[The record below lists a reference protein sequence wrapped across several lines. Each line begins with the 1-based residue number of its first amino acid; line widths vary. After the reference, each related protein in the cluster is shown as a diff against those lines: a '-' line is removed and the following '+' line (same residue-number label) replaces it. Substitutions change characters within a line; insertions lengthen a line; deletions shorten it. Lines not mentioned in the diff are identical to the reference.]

1 MASIFT
7 KILRGELP
15 SYKVYEDEHC
25 FAFLTID
32 PIQPGH
38 TLVVPKTEIDH
49 FADVNDAE
57 YQAVFRAAKPLSR
70 AIKTASGC
78 KRVGM
83 AVVGLEV
90 PHFHL
95 HLIPLFGAEDLD
107 FKKAHRLPE
116 AEMKDMQ
123 AKILAKLKS

>member
-1 MASIFT
+1 MSIFT
-7 KILRGELP
+7 RIMAGELP
-15 SYKVYEDEHC
+15 SYKIYENEHV
-25 FAFLTID
+25 FAFLSID

-38 TLVVPKTEIDH
+38 TLIVPRTEINH
-49 FADVNDAE
+49 FSDVPDDE
-57 YQAVFRAAKPLSR
+57 YQAVFAAAKPISK
-70 AIKTASGC
+70 AIQTATGC

-107 FKKAHRLPE
+107 FRKAHRIPE
-116 AEMKDMQ
+116 AEMKSVQ
-123 AKILAKLKS
+123 AKITAKLK

>member
-1 MASIFT
+1 MSIFT
-7 KILRGELP
+7 RIMKGELP
-15 SYKVYEDEHC
+15 SYKIYENEHV
-25 FAFLTID
+25 FAFLSID

-38 TLVVPKTEIDH
+38 TLVVPRTEINH
-49 FADVNDAE
+49 FSDVPEPE
-57 YQAVFRAAKPLSR
+57 YQAVFAAAKPLSR
-70 AIKTASGC
+70 AIQAASGC

-107 FKKAHRLPE
+107 FRKARRISE
-116 AEMKDMQ
+116 EEMKSMQ
-123 AKILAKLKS
+123 VKITGKLRLI